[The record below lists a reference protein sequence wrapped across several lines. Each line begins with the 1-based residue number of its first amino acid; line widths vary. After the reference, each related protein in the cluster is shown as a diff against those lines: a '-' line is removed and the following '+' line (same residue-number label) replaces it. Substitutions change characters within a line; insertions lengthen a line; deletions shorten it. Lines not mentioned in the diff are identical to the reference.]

1 MGNEINN
8 LEICSQFVPET
19 FDGDTFTYTE
29 LLDRNKKSGNNKGRL
44 IRTFWH
50 RTRADLVEQMP
61 AIISM
66 CNYTG
71 ARAYI
76 RLTPRSF
83 RQVGMVFAK
92 MVLDQALTNNWEG
105 MRHGY
110 NRACGITPK
119 KEGRVWL
126 FDVDHFDDTEVTTEL
141 MARPEFKAVVP
152 SRKGRHIITT
162 PFNVLWLKNPLGE
175 IQKHNDNPSNL
186 FIPHT

>member
-1 MGNEINN
+1 MSKPVNN
-8 LEICSQFVPET
+8 LEVCALFVPET

-44 IRTFWH
+44 VRTFWH

-66 CNYTG
+66 CEYTG

-92 MVLDQALTNNWEG
+92 MVLDQALTGNWEG

-110 NRACGITPK
+110 NRACGTTSK

-126 FDVDHFDDTEVTTEL
+126 FDVDHLEDTDVTRTIT
-141 MARPEFKAVVP
+141 ARPEFVAVVP
-152 SRKGRHIITT
+152 SRKGRHLITR
-162 PFNVLWLKNPLGE
+162 PFDLRGLELGE
-175 IQKHNDNPSNL
+175 IQVHKDNPTNL
-186 FIPHT
+186 FIPGS